1 MPKGTELAKAGCP
14 YLGRKYSE
22 MDCQKF
28 VEACLRDIG
37 LRKNLAGSNAWFR
50 ECKRNGW
57 VGSPKE
63 CRRVFGMIPGGAF
76 LFIHNFDG
84 GEEDVGYHDGL
95 GNASHIGIYTAMSGA
110 EMVAL
115 AIEAGDT
122 VAPKYNFGNGAI
134 HSSSKRKA
142 VATSE
147 FAGETIKGGWNMIG
161 LWIKI
166 SYGESVD
173 RILRGKGEETVLYQA
188 KVVGGGLNM
197 RSSPEISAERMLL
210 IPDGTILTVEEES
223 GEWAKTSYLGKTG
236 WVMKK
241 YLEKIDADKDSV
253 VVSRKELEKLYD
265 TIGDWLGLRG

>member
-57 VGSPKE
+57 VGSPEE
-63 CRRVFGMIPGGAF
+63 CSRVFGMIPVGAF
-76 LFIHNFDG
+76 LFIHHFDG
-84 GEEDVGYHDGL
+84 GEENVGYHDGL
-95 GNASHIGIYTAMSGA
+95 GNASHIGIFTDMPGD

-134 HSSSKRKA
+134 NSSSKRKA

-147 FAGETIKGGWNMIG
+147 FAGETIRGGWNMIG

-173 RILRGKGEETVLYQA
+173 RILRGKGEKTVLYQA

-197 RSSPEISAERMLL
+197 RSSPEISAERLLL
-210 IPDGTILTVEEES
+210 IPDGTIIKVEEES